1 MRRKNQEQLPQPL
14 CFCQMS
20 SELYEVN
27 LTPESFH
34 VTKRSLTFLLLINQK
49 RKSRMDMKENKLSCD
64 FESFGFKQEIL
75 NGIKDAGFKV
85 PSPVQEQVMPFILEG
100 KDVIA
105 QSHTGT
111 GKTAAFGLPVM
122 NNMKKTV
129 GIELLVITPTRELA
143 AQISDEIFR
152 LGKHSGIKTGTIL
165 GGHSYS
171 KQLKMLKR
179 GVQVLAATPG
189 RLLDMLKSG
198 KIKIKE
204 PVTIVLDEADEMLDM
219 GFLDDIRD
227 IFKFLPEKRQT
238 LLFSAT
244 MPEPIK
250 RFAGKILQNPVS
262 IRAISTDNSTNVDI
276 EQSYYVIEENEREPA
291 VIRLME
297 DQDPEKAIVFCR
309 TKIEVDKLSTFFVA
323 RGFNAK
329 GLHGDMEQAQRNRV
343 MNSFRKSDIDILVAT
358 DVAARGLD
366 VADVSHVFNYH
377 MPFDAKSYIHR
388 VGRTGRAG
396 NKGIAITFVTPSE
409 FRTIQRIEK
418 SVGSRINLKVIPTL
432 QDMKSDRVKKLAAE
446 LIKFPPAEDGVELV
460 GKLEKNMDLKSM
472 AVTLAS
478 MLLVNETSAES
489 GPEQIGFTE
498 KSLKKRIKQDR
509 NRFWR
514 NKNTKRGR
522 KGGGGSGKYRKKR
535 RKSSSGRKNK

>member
-1 MRRKNQEQLPQPL
+1 
-14 CFCQMS
+14 
-20 SELYEVN
+20 
-27 LTPESFH
+27 
-34 VTKRSLTFLLLINQK
+34 
-49 RKSRMDMKENKLSCD
+49 MDMKENKLSCD

-396 NKGIAITFVTPSE
+396 NKGRAITFVTPSE

-472 AVTLAS
+472 AVALAS